1 MPGEADKIASDVQ
14 AKWAAAFAKLDADAL
29 SSLYS
34 RHGFL
39 YGSNPN
45 LYRGK
50 DGAKA
55 YFSGLPRWQSQSVD
69 FTDIVTE
76 AVGTDVVSMA
86 GTANFVFDKDAAD
99 GQDHLGDRARG
110 RRLEDFEPSRV
121 VEGAAA
127 VGRALASPSSL
138 RGAPDASEAIQ
149 TARRAVR
156 TEFWIRFASLAPG
169 MTREFEARSAFPR
182 RDCVRALLH
191 SCPSR
196 RQRAQGMPGAGRTH
210 GLAG

>member
-1 MPGEADKIASDVQ
+1 MPGEADKIAADVQ

-50 DGAKA
+50 DGARA
-55 YFSGLPRWQSQSVD
+55 YFSGLPRWQSQSVV

-86 GTANFVFDKDAAD
+86 GTANFVFDRDTLTVKITWVIVRED
-99 GQDHLGDRARG
+99 GGWKILSHH
-110 RRLEDFEPSRV
+110 V
-121 VEGAAA
+121 
-127 VGRALASPSSL
+127 SSK
-138 RGAPDASEAIQ
+138 A
-149 TARRAVR
+149 
-156 TEFWIRFASLAPG
+156 
-169 MTREFEARSAFPR
+169 
-182 RDCVRALLH
+182 ALL
-191 SCPSR
+191 
-196 RQRAQGMPGAGRTH
+196 
-210 GLAG
+210 